1 MNVLQSILLGIV
13 QGLTEFLP
21 VSSSGHLIILENI
34 LGIESESSLFFHLML
49 HMGTLVAIFW
59 RFQKDLRRL
68 GMETLRMIYR
78 GLRNLK
84 IFVTNKRNGS
94 NEAYGR
100 VIYNNYG
107 KFASLLMITTVPT
120 AMLGFVSRY
129 IVLAAGTSTMACG
142 VGFLLTS
149 ILLFV
154 LGYSKFG
161 KKIPR
166 NTTFDQAMWI
176 GICQGLAVFPGVS
189 SLGVTIAVCI
199 LMGFNRKYSVKYGIL
214 ASVPVIAGAFLAE
227 LTHLGELQVTWS
239 LAGIYLVGTFAA
251 AITGILV
258 IRYMVSVTEKKK
270 FLNFALYGLV
280 IGAASIIGNFIFQ

>member
-166 NTTFDQAMWI
+166 NTTFDRAMWI

-199 LMGFNRKYSVKYGIL
+199 LMGFNRKYAVKYGIL

>member
-1 MNVLQSILLGIV
+1 M
-13 QGLTEFLP
+13 
-21 VSSSGHLIILENI
+21 IILENI

-68 GMETLRMIYR
+68 GMEILRMIYR

-199 LMGFNRKYSVKYGIL
+199 LMGFNRKYAVKYGIL

>member
-199 LMGFNRKYSVKYGIL
+199 LMGFNRKYAVKYGIL
-214 ASVPVIAGAFLAE
+214 ASVPVIAGDFLAE